1 MEIKTVFE
9 FTWLWF
15 CAQWINEII
24 KRVTVNWFK
33 QYLNLDFKDAR
44 IWHENECEQILEQR
58 HQIKVMPIA
67 MIDWEYKKKI
77 FMPTGINVEFIF
89 LNTREIILDI
99 VLYYEHKERLVKKF
113 LKIFLF
119 NKSLK
124 VK

>member
-1 MEIKTVFE
+1 
-9 FTWLWF
+9 
-15 CAQWINEII
+15 
-24 KRVTVNWFK
+24 
-33 QYLNLDFKDAR
+33 
-44 IWHENECEQILEQR
+44 
-58 HQIKVMPIA
+58 MPIA